1 MKQATIELLNLVM
14 IHCKQTE
21 SDSAFQTLQD
31 IDDLEFKHHH
41 YINCILSCLNDLK
54 KEFED
59 QKSSNQ

>member
-1 MKQATIELLNLVM
+1 MKQTTIELLNLVM
-14 IHCKQTE
+14 THCKQTE
-21 SDSAFQTLQD
+21 SESAFQTLQG

-41 YINCILSCLNDLK
+41 YINCTLSCLNDLK